1 LEFLVNKFTEKY
13 ILEGARDR
21 MASEFLEL
29 RQNQINVSQYNQ
41 RFTKLSRY
49 AGGLVKSEADKTKM
63 FVKGL
68 KPEIRGKLVPL
79 QLRIYLQAVK
89 KALKVEMDI
98 QEGQEDWARELPVP
112 KRPRY

>member
-1 LEFLVNKFTEKY
+1 MIKSSPTCPGMLV
-13 ILEGARDR
+13 D
-21 MASEFLEL
+21 
-29 RQNQINVSQYNQ
+29 
-41 RFTKLSRY
+41 
-49 AGGLVKSEADKTKM
+49 LVKSEAEKTKR